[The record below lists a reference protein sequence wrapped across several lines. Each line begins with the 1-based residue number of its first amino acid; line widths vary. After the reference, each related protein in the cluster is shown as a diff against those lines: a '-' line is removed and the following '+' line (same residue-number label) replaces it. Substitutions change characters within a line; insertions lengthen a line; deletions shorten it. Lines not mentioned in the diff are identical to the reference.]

1 MPKKVSSYVKG
12 LVETRARAAGDL
24 ERLRR
29 IHAELSARI
38 ATAEADIAA
47 CDRLIRKFDGRLD
60 PSLIEPLHTRSYG
73 GRGRLRAAV
82 LDQLQLAYPGEVTT
96 SELAVEMQIKFGFDF
111 LTATQ
116 RDNWVRGSLARAL
129 RDLHAE
135 GLAERMHDPM
145 LRTGEPGRWRLRP
158 ASAPSTSDLLAQLSA
173 QGEELAIEP
182 ESVEPSAAV
191 RGHTHPMLPRS
202 DGRSNRQVS
211 AQPRPTPYEP

>member
-1 MPKKVSSYVKG
+1 MPLQMPRKVSSYVKG

-24 ERLRR
+24 ERFRR
-29 IHAELSARI
+29 IHAEVSERI
-38 ATAEADIAA
+38 ATAEAEIAA

-60 PSLIEPLHTRSYG
+60 PTKIEPLATRSYG

-96 SELAVEMQIKFGFDF
+96 SDLAVEMQIKFGFDF

-135 GLAERMHDPM
+135 GLAERMHDPS

-158 ASAPSTSDLLAQLSA
+158 ASAPSTGELLARLSA
-173 QGEELAIEP
+173 TGQELGIES
-182 ESVEPSAAV
+182 ESVESDAETGG
-191 RGHTHPMLPRS
+191 RTDLKPR
-202 DGRSNRQVS
+202 
-211 AQPRPTPYEP
+211 TE